1 MIKALIQAP
10 FFISRFMELYQN
22 KKNGQIVE
30 FIAHHDKEWA
40 MIKNASGAIAYVSLQ
55 DLVSYEPGK
64 GRTGTAL
71 EPQSAEKSKHEDKL
85 PESVIPV
92 DTRVNLNVATAEG
105 IAKAV
110 KGIGY
115 ATAKKIIEL
124 RLSLPGE
131 KFKNLDQLRKI
142 GRVDWDE
149 VIAEDLIY
157 IN

>member
-1 MIKALIQAP
+1 MA
-10 FFISRFMELYQN
+10 LYQN
-22 KKNGQIVE
+22 TKNGQIVE
-30 FIAHHDKEWA
+30 FIGHHDKEWA
-40 MIKNASGAIAYVSLQ
+40 MVKNSSGSVSYVALA

-64 GRTGTAL
+64 GRTGVSI
-71 EPQSAEKSKHEDKL
+71 EPQSAEPQEDENQL
-85 PESVIPV
+85 PESAIPA
-92 DTRVNLNVATAEG
+92 DLRLNLNVATAEG
-105 IAKAV
+105 IAKHV

-131 KFKNLDQLRKI
+131 RFKNLEQLRKI

-157 IN
+157 IG

>member
-1 MIKALIQAP
+1 MMKALVQAP

-22 KKNGQIVE
+22 RKNGQIVE

-40 MIKNASGAIAYVSLQ
+40 MIKNASGAISYVSLQ

-64 GRTGTAL
+64 GRTGEVP
-71 EPQSAEKSKHEDKL
+71 EPQTAEKNKDEDKL
-85 PESVIPV
+85 PESAIPV

-115 ATAKKIIEL
+115 ATAKKVIEL

-131 KFKNLDQLRKI
+131 RFKTLDQLRKI